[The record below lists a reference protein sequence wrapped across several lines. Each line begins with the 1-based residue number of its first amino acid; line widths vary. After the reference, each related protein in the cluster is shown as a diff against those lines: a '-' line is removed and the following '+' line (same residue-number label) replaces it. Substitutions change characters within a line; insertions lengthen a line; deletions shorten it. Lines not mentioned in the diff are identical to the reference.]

1 MEKDESKIWEKLCG
15 KKIGTER
22 LSIEGFKAQIPF
34 DIYDGYADSIG
45 RSDSL

>member
-1 MEKDESKIWEKLCG
+1 MVKDESKVWEKLCG

-22 LSIEGFKAQIPF
+22 LSIEGFRSQIPF

-45 RSDSL
+45 RYDSL